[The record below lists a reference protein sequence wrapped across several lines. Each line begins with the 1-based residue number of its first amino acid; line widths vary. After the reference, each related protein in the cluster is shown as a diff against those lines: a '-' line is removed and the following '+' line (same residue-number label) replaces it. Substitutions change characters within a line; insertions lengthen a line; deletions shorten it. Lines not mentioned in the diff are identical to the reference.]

1 MLKSPI
7 ENLHKELGAFT
18 TTDENWD
25 GWTIPVHYG
34 DIEAEYH
41 AARTSSVRTDRSH
54 RTCLRL
60 VGDDSKKFLQNI
72 LTNNMSTLKPG
83 DGTYAALLTATG
95 KIIADFR
102 VTLLSDSILL
112 DTEAI
117 CREAAFLEL
126 DKFNLGY
133 DCEIEDISDSL
144 GIVTLVGP
152 ESSDTAKKVLGIAP
166 SSDSPYAS
174 VEIEQEK
181 EKIIAAKTDRLGSP
195 AIDIIVPVENLDS
208 FWEKFSFVPPA
219 GYTALKILRLEAMI
233 PRFGD
238 DMDENVNPME
248 AGLTNAI
255 DFNKG
260 CYVGQEVV
268 AKIESLG
275 HVSRH
280 LVSLKIDTDLIPQPR
295 AMLFAGGKKVGHVT
309 SAVWSPQLETC
320 VALGY
325 VHRKVSSEDTIL
337 EAVLGETRLPA
348 IITKTLVTE
357 SSEP

>member
-7 ENLHKELGAFT
+7 ENLHEELGAFT
-18 TTDENWD
+18 SPDENWD

-34 DIEAEYH
+34 DIQAEYH
-41 AARTSSVRTDRSH
+41 AARTSSARTDRSH

-72 LTNNMSTLKPG
+72 LTNNMATLKPG
-83 DGTYAALLTATG
+83 DGNYAALLTATG
-95 KIIADFR
+95 KMIADFR
-102 VTLLSDSILL
+102 VTILSDSILL

-117 CREAAFLEL
+117 CRETAFLEL

-133 DCEIEDISDSL
+133 DCEIEDISENL

-152 ESSDTAKKVLGIAP
+152 KSSDTAKKVLGIVP
-166 SSDSPYAS
+166 SNDSLYTS
-174 VEIEQEK
+174 VEIEQGK
-181 EKIIAAKTDRLGSP
+181 EKIIVAKTDRLGCP
-195 AIDIIVPVENLDS
+195 AIDIIVPVKNLDS
-208 FWEKFSFVPPA
+208 LWKKFSFVPPA
-219 GYTALKILRLEAMI
+219 GYAALKILRLEAMI

-280 LVSLKIDTDLIPQPR
+280 LVSLKVDTNLILQPGST
-295 AMLFAGGKKVGHVT
+295 LFAGGKKVGHVT
-309 SAVWSPQLETC
+309 SAVWSPQLGTC
-320 VALGY
+320 IALGY
-325 VHRKVSSEDTIL
+325 VHRKVSSGDTAL
-337 EAVLGETRLPA
+337 EAELGETRHPA
-348 IITKTLVTE
+348 VITKILSTE